1 MSPQDRPSVDL
12 SNDYQYGVEERKKSK
27 LPPALETLV
36 WAPPWTRY
44 DYFHRSE
51 PQDGH
56 RCAIRRF
63 SEAVLKDFASVREV
77 IYLWLEKDHFHCSLS
92 TAGEWRERQADSRE
106 ADRDTWA
113 EVS

>member
-1 MSPQDRPSVDL
+1 MHL
-12 SNDYQYGVEERKKSK
+12 NDEFQYGVEERKKGI

-44 DYFHRSE
+44 DDFYDSE

-63 SEAVLKDFASVREV
+63 AQAVLKDFTSMREV
-77 IYLWLEKDHFHCSLS
+77 IYLWFGKEYFHCSLS
-92 TAGEWRERQADSRE
+92 GAGEWRERQVDPRE
-106 ADRDTWA
+106 ADRDAWA